1 VTYILNCCF
10 FGLLRFTDWLE
21 IIESSIR
28 CLSIFFK
35 SLERYQ
41 FGRKNYIILK
51 FE

>member
-1 VTYILNCCF
+1 MFKYLF
-10 FGLLRFTDWLE
+10 L
-21 IIESSIR
+21 
-28 CLSIFFK
+28 K